1 MYHGR
6 GRVSNVRAMDQDATF
21 APAVALRVARP
32 VSTMFCGDG
41 DQDGLR
47 EDTTTRN
54 PTPDLNSPA
63 LGRFFSGAAAARHL
77 SDCLA
82 GHIENPKRPSAS
94 LCGTRSGEAAAVPG
108 DVSDPESVQRIV
120 EAAREAYGPP
130 EILVNNAGFLQQKR
144 FVDLT
149 VEDFDRMIAV
159 HLRGTFLCTSAVL
172 PDMLSRGSGII
183 VNVASQ
189 LGQIG
194 GIELCH
200 YSAAKAGIIGL
211 TKSLARE
218 VSAQGVRVNAVAP
231 GPINTELILG
241 LSEEWQRAKA
251 AELPL
256 GRFGEPAEVAET
268 VAFLVSDGATLYV
281 GQTLGPNSG
290 DVML

>member
-1 MYHGR
+1 MTPERSRAVLVTGAGSGIGR
-6 GRVSNVRAMDQDATF
+6 AIAEKLAKDGERVVVNDLNAQTADEV
-21 APAVALRVARP
+21 VARI
-32 VSTMFCGDG
+32 
-41 DQDGLR
+41 R
-47 EDTTTRN
+47 E
-54 PTPDLNSPA
+54 
-63 LGRFFSGAAAARHL
+63 SG
-77 SDCLA
+77 
-82 GHIENPKRPSAS
+82 
-94 LCGTRSGEAAAVPG
+94 GEAAPAPG
-108 DVSDPESVQRIV
+108 DVSDPESVRRIV
-120 EAAREAYGPP
+120 EAAYEAYGPP
-130 EILVNNAGFLQQKR
+130 DILVNNAGFLQQKR
-144 FVDLT
+144 FADLT

-159 HLRGTFLCTSAVL
+159 HLRGTFLCTRAVL
-172 PDMLSRGSGII
+172 SDMLSRGSGII

-268 VAFLVSDGATLYV
+268 VAFLVSDEATLYV

>member
-1 MYHGR
+1 MTPER
-6 GRVSNVRAMDQDATF
+6 SR
-21 APAVALRVARP
+21 VALVTGAGSGIGRAIAEKLAKDGEQVA
-32 VSTMFCGDG
+32 V
-41 DQDGLR
+41 
-47 EDTTTRN
+47 N
-54 PTPDLNSPA
+54 DLNSETA
-63 LGRFFSGAAAARHL
+63 DEVVIRIKESGGRAAAA
-77 SDCLA
+77 
-82 GHIENPKRPSAS
+82 
-94 LCGTRSGEAAAVPG
+94 PG
-108 DVSDPESVQRIV
+108 DVSDAEAV
-120 EAAREAYGPP
+120 EQIMAAVREAYGSP

-159 HLRGTFLCTSAVL
+159 HLRGTFLCTRAVL
-172 PDMLSRGSGII
+172 PEMLSRGGGIV

>member
-1 MYHGR
+1 MTPER
-6 GRVSNVRAMDQDATF
+6 SR
-21 APAVALRVARP
+21 VALVTGAGSGIGRAIAEKLAKDGEQVVVNDLKPETTDEVVARIGE
-32 VSTMFCGDG
+32 SG
-41 DQDGLR
+41 
-47 EDTTTRN
+47 
-54 PTPDLNSPA
+54 
-63 LGRFFSGAAAARHL
+63 GRAAAA
-77 SDCLA
+77 
-82 GHIENPKRPSAS
+82 
-94 LCGTRSGEAAAVPG
+94 PG
-108 DVSDPESVQRIV
+108 DVSDPEAV
-120 EAAREAYGPP
+120 EQIMAAAQEVYGAP

-159 HLRGTFLCTSAVL
+159 HLRGTFLCTRAAL
-172 PDMLSRGSGII
+172 PEMLSRGSGIV

>member
-1 MYHGR
+1 MTGAGSGIGWAIAGKLAKNGEDVVVNDLDSTAAEETVAGIEDAGGR
-6 GRVSNVRAMDQDATF
+6 AF
-21 APAVALRVARP
+21 AA
-32 VSTMFCGDG
+32 
-41 DQDGLR
+41 
-47 EDTTTRN
+47 
-54 PTPDLNSPA
+54 
-63 LGRFFSGAAAARHL
+63 
-77 SDCLA
+77 
-82 GHIENPKRPSAS
+82 
-94 LCGTRSGEAAAVPG
+94 PG
-108 DVSDPESVQRIV
+108 DVSDPESVERMLT
-120 EAAREAYGPP
+120 AAREAYGHP

-159 HLRGTFLCTSAVL
+159 HLRGTFLCIRATL
-172 PDMLSRGSGII
+172 PEMLSRGSGVI
-183 VNVASQ
+183 VNIASQ

-231 GPINTELILG
+231 GPINTDLVLG
-241 LSEEWQRAKA
+241 LSEEWRSNKA

-256 GRFGEPAEVAET
+256 GRFGEPWEVAET
-268 VAFLVSDGATLYV
+268 VAFLASEGAALYV

>member
-1 MYHGR
+1 VSSSSSRIALVTGAGSGIGR
-6 GRVSNVRAMDQDATF
+6 AIAEKLAQNGERVVVNDVNPETADEV
-21 APAVALRVARP
+21 VA
-32 VSTMFCGDG
+32 GIKEWG
-41 DQDGLR
+41 
-47 EDTTTRN
+47 
-54 PTPDLNSPA
+54 
-63 LGRFFSGAAAARHL
+63 
-77 SDCLA
+77 
-82 GHIENPKRPSAS
+82 
-94 LCGTRSGEAAAVPG
+94 GEAAAAPG
-108 DVSDPESVQRIV
+108 DVSDAESVQRIV
-120 EAAREAYGPP
+120 AATHEAYGSP

-159 HLRGTFLCTSAVL
+159 HLRGTYLCTRAVL
-172 PDMLSRGSGII
+172 PEMLSRGSGII
-183 VNVASQ
+183 VNVTSQ

-200 YSAAKAGIIGL
+200 YSSAKAGIIGL

-231 GPINTELILG
+231 GPINTELVLG
-241 LSEEWQRAKA
+241 LSEEWRNAKA

-256 GRFGEPAEVAET
+256 GRFGEPWEVAET
-268 VAFLVSDGATLYV
+268 VAFLVSDGAALYV

>member
-1 MYHGR
+1 MTSERSRAVLVTGAGSGIGR
-6 GRVSNVRAMDQDATF
+6 AIAEKLAKDGERVVVNDLKGETADEV
-21 APAVALRVARP
+21 VARIK
-32 VSTMFCGDG
+32 
-41 DQDGLR
+41 
-47 EDTTTRN
+47 E
-54 PTPDLNSPA
+54 
-63 LGRFFSGAAAARHL
+63 SG
-77 SDCLA
+77 
-82 GHIENPKRPSAS
+82 
-94 LCGTRSGEAAAVPG
+94 GEAAAVPG

-120 EAAREAYGPP
+120 EAARVAYGPP

-159 HLRGTFLCTSAVL
+159 HLRGTFLCTSVVL

-231 GPINTELILG
+231 GPINTELVLG
-241 LSEEWQRAKA
+241 LSDEWRDAKS

-256 GRFGEPAEVAET
+256 GRFGEPHEVAET
-268 VAFLVSDGATLYV
+268 VAFLVSDGAALYV

>member
-1 MYHGR
+1 MTPER
-6 GRVSNVRAMDQDATF
+6 SR
-21 APAVALRVARP
+21 VALVTGAGSGIGRAIAEKLAKDGERVVVNDLNAQTADEVVARI
-32 VSTMFCGDG
+32 
-41 DQDGLR
+41 R
-47 EDTTTRN
+47 E
-54 PTPDLNSPA
+54 
-63 LGRFFSGAAAARHL
+63 SG
-77 SDCLA
+77 
-82 GHIENPKRPSAS
+82 
-94 LCGTRSGEAAAVPG
+94 GEAAPAPG
-108 DVSDPESVQRIV
+108 DVSDPESVRRIM
-120 EAAREAYGPP
+120 EAVHEAYGPP
-130 EILVNNAGFLQQKR
+130 NILVNNAGFLQQKR

-172 PDMLSRGSGII
+172 SDMLSRGSGII

-231 GPINTELILG
+231 GPINTELVLG
-241 LSEEWQRAKA
+241 LSDEWRDAKA

-256 GRFGEPAEVAET
+256 GRFGEPWEVAET
-268 VAFLVSDGATLYV
+268 VAFLVSDGAALYV

>member
-1 MYHGR
+1 MAPERSRIALVTGAGSGIGR
-6 GRVSNVRAMDQDATF
+6 AIAEKLAQNGERVVVNDVNPETANEV
-21 APAVALRVARP
+21 VA
-32 VSTMFCGDG
+32 GIKEWG
-41 DQDGLR
+41 
-47 EDTTTRN
+47 
-54 PTPDLNSPA
+54 
-63 LGRFFSGAAAARHL
+63 
-77 SDCLA
+77 
-82 GHIENPKRPSAS
+82 
-94 LCGTRSGEAAAVPG
+94 GEAAAAPG
-108 DVSDPESVQRIV
+108 DVSDAESVQRIV
-120 EAAREAYGPP
+120 AATHEAYGSP

-159 HLRGTFLCTSAVL
+159 HLRGTFLCTRAVL
-172 PDMLSRGSGII
+172 PEMLSRGSGII

-200 YSAAKAGIIGL
+200 YSSAKAGIIGL

-231 GPINTELILG
+231 GPINTELVLG
-241 LSEEWQRAKA
+241 LSEEWRNAKA

-256 GRFGEPAEVAET
+256 GRFGEPWEVAET
-268 VAFLVSDGATLYV
+268 VAFLVSEGAALYV

>member
-1 MYHGR
+1 MTPER
-6 GRVSNVRAMDQDATF
+6 SR
-21 APAVALRVARP
+21 VALVTGAGSGIGRAIAEKLAEDGARV
-32 VSTMFCGDG
+32 VV
-41 DQDGLR
+41 
-47 EDTTTRN
+47 N
-54 PTPDLNSPA
+54 DLKGETANEVVA
-63 LGRFFSGAAAARHL
+63 GIRDKGGTAAAA
-77 SDCLA
+77 
-82 GHIENPKRPSAS
+82 
-94 LCGTRSGEAAAVPG
+94 PG
-108 DVSDPESVQRIV
+108 DVSDTEAVRQIV
-120 EAAREAYGPP
+120 AAAREAYDAP

-149 VEDFDRMIAV
+149 PEDFDRMIAV
-159 HLRGTFLCTSAVL
+159 HLRGTFLCTRAVL
-172 PDMLSRGSGII
+172 PEMLSRGRGIV

-231 GPINTELILG
+231 GPINTELVLG
-241 LSEEWQRAKA
+241 LSDEWRDAKA

-256 GRFGEPAEVAET
+256 GRFGEPWEVAET

>member
-1 MYHGR
+1 MTPER
-6 GRVSNVRAMDQDATF
+6 SR
-21 APAVALRVARP
+21 VALVTGAGSGIGRAIAEKLAKDGEQVA
-32 VSTMFCGDG
+32 V
-41 DQDGLR
+41 
-47 EDTTTRN
+47 N
-54 PTPDLNSPA
+54 DLNSETA
-63 LGRFFSGAAAARHL
+63 DEVVIRIKESGGRAAAA
-77 SDCLA
+77 
-82 GHIENPKRPSAS
+82 
-94 LCGTRSGEAAAVPG
+94 PG
-108 DVSDPESVQRIV
+108 DVSDAEAV
-120 EAAREAYGPP
+120 EQIMTAVRETYGSP

-159 HLRGTFLCTSAVL
+159 HLRGTFLCTRAVL
-172 PDMLSRGSGII
+172 PEMLSRGSGIV

-241 LSEEWQRAKA
+241 LSEVWQRAKA

>member
-1 MYHGR
+1 MTPER
-6 GRVSNVRAMDQDATF
+6 SR
-21 APAVALRVARP
+21 VALVTGAGSGIGRAIAERFAKDGARV
-32 VSTMFCGDG
+32 VV
-41 DQDGLR
+41 
-47 EDTTTRN
+47 N
-54 PTPDLNSPA
+54 DLNNA
-63 LGRFFSGAAAARHL
+63 TADAVVVRIKESGGTAAAA
-77 SDCLA
+77 
-82 GHIENPKRPSAS
+82 
-94 LCGTRSGEAAAVPG
+94 PG
-108 DVSDPESVQRIV
+108 DVSDADAVRQIV
-120 EAAREAYGPP
+120 GMAREAYGPP
-130 EILVNNAGFLQQKR
+130 EILVNNAGFGQQKR

-159 HLRGTFLCTSAVL
+159 HLRGTFLCTQAVL
-172 PDMLSRGSGII
+172 PDMLSRGRGVI

-231 GPINTELILG
+231 GPINTELVLG

-256 GRFGEPAEVAET
+256 GRFGDPWEVAET
-268 VAFLVSDGATLYV
+268 VAFLTSAGAALYV

>member
-1 MYHGR
+1 VTPER
-6 GRVSNVRAMDQDATF
+6 SR
-21 APAVALRVARP
+21 VALVTGAGSGIGRAIAERLGKEGERV
-32 VSTMFCGDG
+32 VVND
-41 DQDGLR
+41 LR
-47 EDTTTRN
+47 GETA
-54 PTPDLNSPA
+54 SEVVA
-63 LGRFFSGAAAARHL
+63 GIKESG
-77 SDCLA
+77 
-82 GHIENPKRPSAS
+82 
-94 LCGTRSGEAAAVPG
+94 GEAAAAPG
-108 DVSDPESVQRIV
+108 DVSDPEAVRQIV
-120 EAAREAYGPP
+120 AAAREAYGSP

-159 HLRGTFLCTSAVL
+159 HLRGTFLCTRAVL
-172 PDMLSRGSGII
+172 PEMLSRGSGIV

-194 GIELCH
+194 GVELCH
-200 YSAAKAGIIGL
+200 YSSAKAGIIGL

-231 GPINTELILG
+231 GPINTELVLG
-241 LSEEWQRAKA
+241 LSEGWRRAKA

-256 GRFGEPAEVAET
+256 GRFGEPHEVAET
-268 VAFLVSDGATLYV
+268 VAFLVSDGAALYV